1 MLNFPC
7 VFCNDSFD
15 EVRNYK
21 RHLQKHHFGN
31 EMYDQSEVEDELDKL
46 TKNKKDHKKFVCGKC
61 DKGYSTKSLL
71 QRHAC
76 NDVLQMIDTKATDY
90 DSAVKLREYINQIV
104 DKYDTTKQ
112 PINVVINNNN
122 NNNNINIFNIN
133 INTLSKIDMSDVI
146 NDKFIANL
154 YKQISKPLSDMM
166 EINFKILVLETNHTG
181 RKTTDLTRQLGIFEG
196 ENKTYVALVKQ
207 VLIEKI
213 LETFQNTHFSHSNPE
228 NNVIYVVSERS
239 YDKFY
244 VRDGSGWKKNGD
256 DVMLSVILNNIYSAT
271 LEKID
276 LMNKPRFKKSINDFY
291 KEKSADLA
299 PEIMTIMRQ
308 RAYELRD
315 IIKPLYEATKH
326 MTNDIAD
333 RIVND
338 TSITDYESIIKSKE
352 HVDKLYATATTKKKI
367 YLPLKKKEP
376 AYSTLKQCMYSEK
389 YENWLN
395 ELEQHIPN
403 SAFKQFLY
411 SEGYKNWLNE
421 LEHTPDFTDEELVRF
436 DKVSDWRRHGI
447 TIMDILEHAKTHN

>member
-1 MLNFPC
+1 MEFNC
-7 VFCNDSFD
+7 KVCSESFTT
-15 EVRNYK
+15 
-21 RHLQKHHFGN
+21 LFLLAKHSKTCKSK
-31 EMYDQSEVEDELDKL
+31 DDDK
-46 TKNKKDHKKFVCGKC
+46 TFN
-61 DKGYSTKSLL
+61 
-71 QRHAC
+71 
-76 NDVLQMIDTKATDY
+76 
-90 DSAVKLREYINQIV
+90 
-104 DKYDTTKQ
+104 TTKQ
-112 PINVVINNNN
+112 PINVVI
-122 NNNNINIFNIN
+122 NNNINIFNIN
-133 INTLSKIDMSDVI
+133 INTLSKIDMSDVV

-166 EINFKILVLETNHTG
+166 EINFKILVFETNHTW

-196 ENKTYVALVKQ
+196 ENKTYIAQVKQ

-299 PEIMTIMRQ
+299 PEIMTLMRQ

-338 TSITDYESIIKSKE
+338 TSITDYELEE

-376 AYSTLKQCMYSEK
+376 ADSTLKQFLYSEEYK
-389 YENWLN
+389 NWLN
-395 ELEQHIPN
+395 ELEYIQN
-403 SAFKQFLY
+403 SAFKQFLH